1 MPWSSVPDAPDW
13 LVKLASGLWASFLAA
28 LIGRLMWHTKL
39 VQLGKRKFFSIQAV
53 WELPTVFGMMLV
65 GMGLGEYFHLGENAT
80 YGITTLLAYYGP
92 RGVEVIIQRWLASRV
107 PPAPAEDQ
115 PKEGAAK

>member
-1 MPWSSVPDAPDW
+1 MPFSSMPDAPAW
-13 LVKLASGLWASFLAA
+13 LVKLVSGLWASFLSA

-39 VQLGKRKFFSIQAV
+39 VQLGKRKFFSLQAL

-65 GMGLGEYFHLGENAT
+65 GRGIGEWASLGENAT

-92 RGVEVIIQRWLASRV
+92 RGVEVIIQQWLTHRASV
-107 PPAPAEDQ
+107 Q
-115 PKEGAAK
+115 PTPTQPEGMQK